1 MLSTQKYSNTTRTIT
16 GLGND
21 IYPNDVIILCNT
33 TPGPVSIDLQEIPAN
48 FWNTN
53 YKLYIVDVNNN
64 AGTNNIT
71 INAPAG
77 YTINN
82 NPNLIIS
89 VNGARG
95 VITISSNTSYNCEL
109 NYSSAGGSLT
119 IQDEGVNVS
128 SPCSLINFV
137 GNYVTAVGPS
147 PNATVTINP
156 NIVSLTYAAFVALST
171 GNNLVPGQFYSIS
184 NSIFTNSVVET
195 VPIIVQAVTN
205 NSISLNGSAI
215 FLNADYQNVGSYT
228 SVPGFVANLGVW
240 GLSLA
245 PVIGDVVIYNNLHF
259 VNLTGVNAGP
269 PDVDLVNWSVL
280 PKTTTNGYITEVD
293 EVTYNV
299 STNQILTRKDKRDN
313 YVENNLSTYGLVGN
327 LEAFLVFQW
336 GSNKCLSNKIEQESW
351 SDFWNS
357 TDEINYNTISQLSF
371 IKFTRNNK
379 GKFLYNT
386 AINSSQLNVTNDGS
400 IFVQNVAISA
410 RAFLDNYSVLESN
423 HFENVSQL
431 TVTNLSFA
439 GVGVFSDNYI
449 YGNYISTLT
458 ISITNEGT
466 VTGNYIFN
474 TDLVADNQGMMSQLN
489 RNRLENSVIQ
499 FSNNSNSISEN
510 IITQESNVI
519 ISQNNG
525 AVGYNFITV
534 SSVFIV
540 QSNFGQIVRNEVS
553 QSSSLNVEIN
563 NTNISQNII
572 SSGSAITVLT
582 SNDAFISNNVFESLC
597 TISFNVLDPGTFF
610 TNNVISTGSII
621 ITSFQNNFSYNN
633 WKRLVLNVTNFIAF
647 LNNTSGTGGS
657 YGNVTHNLNVDGGIY
672 QNGVGTI
679 KYELDMTDPAVF
691 NLASNALSIPGGYV
705 NFFGEYNLVNNAGF
719 TIDYI
724 INLSQSVPTRFTCG
738 NGVININ
745 VQPVGIAL
753 PQSIISSA
761 GPGVLAL
768 TNRIDGNDSIVIK
781 GLGQL
786 NGIEQIN
793 LYI

>member
-33 TPGPVSIDLQEIPAN
+33 LPGPVAIDLQEIPAN

-53 YKLYIVDVNNN
+53 YKLYIVDINNN
-64 AGTNNIT
+64 AGANNIT

-109 NYSSAGGSLT
+109 NYSSAGGLLT
-119 IQDEGVNVS
+119 IQDEGINVS
-128 SPCSLINFV
+128 SPCTLINFV
-137 GNYVTAVGPS
+137 GNYVIATGAG

-156 NIVSLTYAAFVALST
+156 NIVSLTYSGFLILSS
-171 GNNLVPGQFYSIS
+171 GNNLVSGQFYSIS
-184 NSIFTNSVVET
+184 NAIFTNSVLEN
-195 VPIIVQAVTN
+195 VPVIVQAITN
-205 NSISLNGSAI
+205 NSISLYGSAI
-215 FLNADYQNVGSYT
+215 FLNADYQNVGTYT

-245 PVIGDVVIYNNLHF
+245 PVIGDVVIWNNLHF
-259 VNLTGVNAGP
+259 VNLTGINAGP
-269 PDVDLVNWSVL
+269 PDIDLVNWSVL
-280 PKTTTNGYITEVD
+280 AKTVTNGYIIEVD

-336 GSNKCLSNKIEQESW
+336 GSKKCLSNKIQQESW

-357 TDEINYNTISQLSF
+357 NNEINYNSISQLSF

-386 AINSSQLNVTNDGS
+386 ATNNSQLNVTNDGS
-400 IFVQNVAISA
+400 IFVKNVAISA
-410 RAFLDNYSVLESN
+410 TALLDNYSVLESN

-431 TVTNLSFA
+431 TITNLSFA

-499 FSNNSNSISEN
+499 FSNNSNSITEN

-519 ISQNNG
+519 ISQNTG
-525 AVGYNFITV
+525 AVSYNFITV

-553 QSSSLNVEIN
+553 QSSSINVEIN

-572 SSGSAITVLT
+572 SSGSSITVLT
-582 SNDAFISNNVFESLC
+582 SNDSFVANNILESLC

-621 ITSFQNNFSYNN
+621 ITSFQNNFSFNN
-633 WKRLVLNVTNFIAF
+633 WKRLVMNVTNFIAQ
-647 LNNTSGTGGS
+647 LNNTSGTGGN
-657 YGNVTHNLNVDGGIY
+657 YANITHNLNVDGGIY

-679 KYELDMTDPAVF
+679 KYELDMSDPAVF
-691 NLASNALSIPGGYV
+691 NLVSNALSIPGGYV
-705 NFFGEYNLVNNAGF
+705 NFFGEYNLVNNAGY

-738 NGVININ
+738 NGVITINI
-745 VQPVGIAL
+745 QPVGIAL
-753 PQSIISSA
+753 PSSIISST
-761 GPGVLAL
+761 PVTPLLL
-768 TNRIDGNDSIVIK
+768 TQRLDGNDSVVIK

-786 NGIEQIN
+786 NGVEQIN